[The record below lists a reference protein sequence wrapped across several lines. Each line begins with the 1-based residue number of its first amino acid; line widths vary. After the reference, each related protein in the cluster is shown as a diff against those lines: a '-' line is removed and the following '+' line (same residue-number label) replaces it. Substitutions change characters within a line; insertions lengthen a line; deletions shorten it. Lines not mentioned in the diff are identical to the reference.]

1 MDKKKSLKNWKSK
14 NRAFNRNAKIDR
26 REYELKNMSPARRE
40 MIKKSLDCEKT
51 DLQSIRDKIFPSHM
65 QKENKEIQKELNMAK
80 NIIRLTES
88 DLHRIVKESVKRVL
102 REVSREMPLRN
113 KFGEPLDTGG
123 FYYPEDYENTDSW
136 VDDSYRK
143 YNKLIADI
151 NDGMYD
157 DQMDRIW
164 ELDPVD
170 YFNLDIDSGTN
181 WKQVVYAVK
190 QRKKFL
196 DGVTR

>member
-1 MDKKKSLKNWKSK
+1 MGKNVDIKKISRQIFPNHTELGAYNQL
-14 NRAFNRNAKIDR
+14 AGKIGR
-26 REYELKNMSPARRE
+26 RPLNQKEYDELKRTKRRPDSE
-40 MIKKSLDCEKT
+40 INS
-51 DLQSIRDKIFPSHM
+51 
-65 QKENKEIQKELNMAK
+65 ENKTRNMAK

-102 REVSREMPLRN
+102 REASREMPLRN